1 MVASR
6 KKNAECV
13 IPRQIIMYMCREYT
27 DATLDSIAK
36 LLNKKDHSTVM
47 HGVDK
52 VKEDMENNEE
62 LKNNINSIKKKLN
75 LQ

>member
-1 MVASR
+1 
-6 KKNAECV
+6 
-13 IPRQIIMYMCREYT
+13 
-27 DATLDSIAK
+27 
-36 LLNKKDHSTVM
+36 M